1 VVIFATGDREHVLF
15 RVRQFVAR
23 MDREG
28 KGCGYS
34 GIEELDGT
42 SDGADVGAAEP
53 HPPLGEPHA
62 IVLLEGEGWVVG
74 GDAGPVAVHAGQGVW
89 WAGDEVWD
97 VGCVAGRVAYIE
109 VEGIALL
116 PADLE

>member
-1 VVIFATGDREHVLF
+1 
-15 RVRQFVAR
+15 

-28 KGCGYS
+28 VGCGSS
-34 GIEELDGT
+34 GVEEL
-42 SDGADVGAAEP
+42 VGSEQGSAIDRGEP

-62 IVLLEGEGWVVG
+62 IVILEGEGWVVG
-74 GDAGPVAVHAGQGVW
+74 GDAGPVAVGAGQGVW
-89 WAGDEVWD
+89 WSADEVWD
-97 VGCVAGRVAYIE
+97 IGCSDGRMAYIE